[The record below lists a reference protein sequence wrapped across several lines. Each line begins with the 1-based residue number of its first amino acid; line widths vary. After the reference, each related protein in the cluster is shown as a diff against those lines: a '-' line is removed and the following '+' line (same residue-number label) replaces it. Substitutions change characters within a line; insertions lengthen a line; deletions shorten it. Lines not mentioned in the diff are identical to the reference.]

1 MSWSR
6 TERIV
11 FHAPPSGEPADWRTL
26 RRPMLDLSRRVWRR
40 EGGFRFSGPSSTP
53 DPTVSGNARL
63 RASRKKRIH

>member
-1 MSWSR
+1 MGWNR
-6 TERIV
+6 FDRIV
-11 FHAPPSGEPADWRTL
+11 IHTPPAGEPADWRTL

-53 DPTVSGNARL
+53 NGTVSGNARV